1 MSSNMVAHSLACCRC
16 LNHWQIQHVCRMLS
30 ALCVRWWTCLNRM
43 LLLTNGIMKNQPTLF
58 QQAWKTH
65 IKGEVKEEGKKT
77 RQMKKTRD
85 RTEIKKSK
93 KRDYHEYVLGQDF
106 EETAWQSK
114 SKSTKHTSSH
124 TQKYNDG
131 QKHRVRA
138 KKRTKEKEWIK
149 DWKNEQK
156 QKQQKTGETG
166 GYI

>member
-1 MSSNMVAHSLACCRC
+1 MSSNMVAHSLACRRC

-30 ALCVRWWTCLNRM
+30 ALCVRWWTCSNRM

-65 IKGEVKEEGKKT
+65 IKEEVKEERKKT
-77 RQMKKTRD
+77 RQMKKTSD

-93 KRDYHEYVLGQDF
+93 KRIIMNMYLGKILRRQFDKANPKVQN
-106 EETAWQSK
+106 TPV
-114 SKSTKHTSSH
+114 H
-124 TQKYNDG
+124 TQRSTMMVKNTEWK
-131 QKHRVRA
+131 Q
-138 KKRTKEKEWIK
+138 RTKEKEWIK
-149 DWKNEQK
+149 GWKNEQK